1 MQTYWAN
8 VTLDNARFWLPH
20 LQNGNTER
28 LHDTKHFVFRH
39 DAHAVGLIHWSH
51 QWERLFCC
59 SLRKVIKVSSQ
70 NGFKWVF
77 ASKNIPVNFQSINLS
92 KAWPTEIKFPGRIW
106 IQTEFTFVCVW
117 STQMQTD
124 YSTRA
129 NTWGASIKPKWWQG
143 QLQLLYLPE
152 VEMSLTLEKSSV
164 YKSPIKEVPHHYALH
179 SHGCPEEEARG
190 IAHTRCYAANL

>member
-92 KAWPTEIKFPGRIW
+92 KAWPTEIKFSGRIW
-106 IQTEFTFVCVW
+106 IQSSRLSACGLPRCKQI
-117 STQMQTD
+117 TQPGQTHEVPASNPNGD
-124 YSTRA
+124 RA
-129 NTWGASIKPKWWQG
+129 NYNSSTFLKLKCHWLWRNPLSIKAP
-143 QLQLLYLPE
+143 
-152 VEMSLTLEKSSV
+152 
-164 YKSPIKEVPHHYALH
+164 
-179 SHGCPEEEARG
+179 
-190 IAHTRCYAANL
+190 